1 MNMGGNVPDE
11 VDLGKLAM
19 VSSPTATHLLFKLGI
34 RNTFFEGIKPL
45 ISGAAVV
52 GRARTLRFLPMRE
65 DLPVNPE
72 QPSRNAQRLAIE
84 SIGPGEILVVD
95 AGGYLGAGTLGDIL
109 CERMK
114 YRGAV
119 AVVVDGAVRDGKQI
133 REVGLP
139 VWSKGVH
146 GAASSRSMWPDEYDI
161 PIRCGGCTV
170 MPGDYIIADED
181 GVVVIPPVHAAQI
194 AEDGSESEQLEEF
207 IRMKIREEGYSTDR
221 AYPPNDEVLAEYE
234 SWKKREDANS

>member
-1 MNMGGNVPDE
+1 MPDD
-11 VDLGKLAM
+11 VDLKKLAM
-19 VSSPTATHLLFKLGI
+19 VSSPTATHLLLKLGI
-34 RNTFFEGIKPL
+34 RNTFLEGIKPL
-45 ISGAAVV
+45 TSGAAVV

-65 DLPVNPE
+65 DIAPDPE
-72 QPSRNAQRLAIE
+72 HPSSNAQRLAIE
-84 SIGPGEILVVD
+84 SIAPGEILVVD

-114 YRGAV
+114 YRGAL
-119 AVVVDGAVRDGKQI
+119 AVVVDGAVRDSAQI

-146 GAASSRSMWPDEYDI
+146 GAASSRSLWPDEYDI

-181 GVVVIPPVHAAQI
+181 GVVVVPPVHAAHI
-194 AEDGSESEQLEEF
+194 AEDGSESERREEF
-207 IRMKIREEGYSTDR
+207 IRMKIRDEGYSTTR

-234 SWKKREDANS
+234 SWKKGEATRG

>member
-1 MNMGGNVPDE
+1 MPEDIDLKNPPMVP
-11 VDLGKLAM
+11 
-19 VSSPTATHLLFKLGI
+19 SPTATHLLLKLGI
-34 RNTFFEGIKPL
+34 RNTFLEGIKPL
-45 ISGAAVV
+45 VSGAAVV
-52 GRARTLRFLPMRE
+52 GRARTLRYLPMRE
-65 DLPVNPE
+65 DLAPNPDE
-72 QPSRNAQRLAIE
+72 LSRSAQRRAIE

-114 YRGAV
+114 YRGAL
-119 AVVVDGAVRDGKQI
+119 AVVVDGAVRDSAQI

-146 GAASSRSMWPDEYDI
+146 GAASSRSMWPADYNV

-170 MPGDYIIADED
+170 MPGDYIVADQD

-194 AEDGSESEQLEEF
+194 AEDGSESERLENF
-207 IRMKIREEGYSTDR
+207 IRMKIRDEGYSTTR

-234 SWKKREDANS
+234 SWKKGEATRG

>member
-1 MNMGGNVPDE
+1 MPDD
-11 VDLGKLAM
+11 VDLKKLAM
-19 VSSPTATHLLFKLGI
+19 VSSPTATHLLLKLGI
-34 RNTFFEGIKPL
+34 RNTFLEGIKPL

-65 DLPVNPE
+65 DLAPNPDE
-72 QPSRNAQRLAIE
+72 PSQNAQRRAIE
-84 SIGPGEILVVD
+84 SIAAGEILVVD

-114 YRGAV
+114 YRGAL
-119 AVVVDGAVRDGKQI
+119 AVVVDGAVRDSAQI

-139 VWSKGVH
+139 VWCKGVH
-146 GAASSRSMWPDEYDI
+146 GAASSRSMWPADNNV

-181 GVVVIPPVHAAQI
+181 GVVVIPPTHAAQI
-194 AEDGSESEQLEEF
+194 AEEGSEAERREEF
-207 IRMKIREEGYSTDR
+207 IRMKIRDEGYSTDR

-234 SWKKREDANS
+234 SWKKVEDARG

>member
-1 MNMGGNVPDE
+1 MPED
-11 VDLGKLAM
+11 VDLKKLAM
-19 VSSPTATHLLFKLGI
+19 VSSPTATHLLLKLGI
-34 RNTFFEGIKPL
+34 RNTFLEGIKPL

-52 GRARTLRFLPMRE
+52 GRARTLRYLPMRE
-65 DLPVNPE
+65 DLAPNPDE
-72 QPSRNAQRLAIE
+72 LSRSAQRRAIE

-119 AVVVDGAVRDGKQI
+119 AVVVDGAVRDSAQI

-146 GAASSRSMWPDEYDI
+146 GAASSRSMWPADYNV

-170 MPGDYIIADED
+170 MPGDYIVADQD

-194 AEDGSESEQLEEF
+194 AEDGSESERLENF
-207 IRMKIREEGYSTDR
+207 IRMKIRDEGYSTDR
-221 AYPPNDEVLAEYE
+221 AYPPGDEVLAEYE
-234 SWKKREDANS
+234 SWKKGQDASS

>member
-1 MNMGGNVPDE
+1 MPDD
-11 VDLGKLAM
+11 VDLKKLAM
-19 VSSPTATHLLFKLGI
+19 VSSPTATHLLLKLGI
-34 RNTFFEGIKPL
+34 RNTFLEGIKPL
-45 ISGAAVV
+45 ISGAAAV

-65 DLPVNPE
+65 DIAPDPE
-72 QPSRNAQRLAIE
+72 HPSNNAQRLAIE
-84 SIGPGEILVVD
+84 SIEPDEILLVD

-119 AVVVDGAVRDGKQI
+119 AVVVDGAVRDSAQI

-139 VWSKGVH
+139 VWCKGVH
-146 GAASSRSMWPDEYDI
+146 GAASSRSLWPDEYDI

-181 GVVVIPPVHAAQI
+181 GVVVVPPVHAARI
-194 AEDGSESEQLEEF
+194 AEEGSESERREEF
-207 IRMKIREEGYSTDR
+207 IRMKIRDEGYSTDR

-234 SWKKREDANS
+234 LWKKGEDARG